1 MDGACRRFGPLV
13 DEINRP
19 FTYRGA
25 HMIRSLIRTTLL
37 SAAFV
42 LAASVAHAGPS
53 SPAEV
58 EGNKMEKKGNAE
70 EKAANADKAKGAKM
84 EKSGNKAEKAGVDA
98 RKDSAKA
105 KSDAKK

>member
-1 MDGACRRFGPLV
+1 M
-13 DEINRP
+13 RP
-19 FTYRGA
+19 AVGSARWLTRSTGLFTHRGA

-42 LAASVAHAGPS
+42 LAASVAHAAPS

-84 EKSGNKAEKAGVDA
+84 EKKGKAMQEAGD
-98 RKDSAKA
+98 KNDN
-105 KSDAKK
+105 